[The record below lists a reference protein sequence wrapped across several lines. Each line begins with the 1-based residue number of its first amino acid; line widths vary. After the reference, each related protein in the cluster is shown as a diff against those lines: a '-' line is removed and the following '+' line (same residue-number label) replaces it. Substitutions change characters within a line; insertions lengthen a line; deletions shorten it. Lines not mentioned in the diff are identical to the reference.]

1 MFYVSFQCCWVEW
14 KEMDQAVGEREGYRR
29 KGELKTVTWPFFL
42 AHFPYLSLVF
52 LLLLW
57 IGSWGEW
64 EGERGSELTLRT
76 QHSTL
81 SVKRITCP
89 RNKTKNNENCDACS
103 VQCVPCV
110 QGEGGSDGGGEG
122 SCRQVQL
129 GTTHI
134 HLDNFFILT
143 FIFPSILT
151 LNVHTS
157 SHTWQNQNG

>member
-1 MFYVSFQCCWVEW
+1 M
-14 KEMDQAVGEREGYRR
+14 ERDGKNSWLAGGLQT
-29 KGELKTVTWPFFL
+29 KGEAKTVTWPFFL

-57 IGSWGEW
+57 IGSCGEW

-89 RNKTKNNENCDACS
+89 RNTTKNNENCDACS
-103 VQCVPCV
+103 VQCI
-110 QGEGGSDGGGEG
+110 QGGSDWVGGGWWWWG

-129 GTTHI
+129 GTTRI
-134 HLDNFFILT
+134 HLNNFLFLLSSLPLYTSTYI
-143 FIFPSILT
+143 
-151 LNVHTS
+151 HTS
-157 SHTWQNQNG
+157 SHT